1 MKKNK
6 YIYILTLMILLA
18 ILIWIELSVG
28 LFGIRFAE
36 TKNIFYIF

>member
-1 MKKNK
+1 MKKRNK

-28 LFGIRFAE
+28 LFGTRFAG
-36 TKNIFYIF
+36 N